1 MSSNKTSQALKA
13 EVSKLARLS
22 NVQGGLPPLMRGLP
36 VITLMAGE
44 AISKAT
50 NGQNLIEERLLGAD
64 EAVVLQ
70 APSTATITT
79 GVATGGLSR
88 PGVSMMCQ
96 TCGVKMDTNY
106 ELPVSGNLGAQGI
119 LTVGTRAWKDKTS
132 STDTV
137 V

>member
-36 VITLMAGE
+36 VIALMAGE

-50 NGQNLIEERLLGAD
+50 NGQNLVEERLLGAD

-70 APSTATITT
+70 APPATNAATI
-79 GVATGGLSR
+79 VAVEGPGR
-88 PGVSMMCQ
+88 PGVSTMCQ
-96 TCGVKMDTNY
+96 TCGVKMDTSY
-106 ELPVSGNLGAQGI
+106 KLPVSGNLGARGI
-119 LTVGTRAWKDKTS
+119 LTVGTRVWIDKTG
-132 STDTV
+132 STDTGV
-137 V
+137 

>member
-36 VITLMAGE
+36 VIALMAGE

-50 NGQNLIEERLLGAD
+50 NGQNLIEERILGTD

-70 APSTATITT
+70 APPTATITT
-79 GVATGGLSR
+79 GVAAGELGR

-96 TCGVKMDTNY
+96 TCGVKMDTSY
-106 ELPVSGNLGAQGI
+106 KLPVSGTLGAQHI
-119 LTVGTRAWKDKTS
+119 MTVGTRAWKYKTS
-132 STDTV
+132 PTNAAI
-137 V
+137 

>member
-1 MSSNKTSQALKA
+1 MSSNKTTQALKA

-36 VITLMAGE
+36 VIALMAGE
-44 AISKAT
+44 AISRAT
-50 NGQNLIEERLLGAD
+50 NGQNLVEERLLGAD

-70 APSTATITT
+70 APSTAIAATT
-79 GVATGGLSR
+79 VSVEGPGR

-96 TCGVKMDTNY
+96 TCGVKMDTGY
-106 ELPVSGNLGAQGI
+106 KLPVSGTLGAQGI

-132 STDTV
+132 SADTAI
-137 V
+137 